1 MDNSEFI
8 EDLRIIKDID
18 DDAFK
23 QTLSVLSEE
32 GVDSADWVLSLTKL
46 SKDYGDNVKAL
57 LRFLEF
63 LSGNFVNSRDYEDRV
78 KFINKFFRNVASD
91 DKDALEGWEKIS
103 SKLDTMHDYFLSK
116 KEEEIKD
123 RFSRISR
130 FNVTTDIRPIFNM
143 SKNKIEK
150 NIYPN
155 ILKIETVD
163 DKTFIC
169 EFYEDTLD
177 KLIEELTNAKEK
189 LNIINKS

>member
-1 MDNSEFI
+1 MDNSEFLA
-8 EDLRIIKDID
+8 DLKIIKDID
-18 DDAFK
+18 DDAFN
-23 QTLSVLSEE
+23 QTLKVLSEQ
-32 GVDSADWVLSLTKL
+32 GVDSADWVLSLTTL
-46 SKDYGDNVKAL
+46 SRDYGENVKAL

-63 LSGNFVNSRDYEDRV
+63 LSGNFVNSRNYDERV
-78 KFINKFFRNVASD
+78 VFINKFFRNVTLD
-91 DKDALEGWEKIS
+91 DEDALKGWEKIS
-103 SKLDTMHDYFLSK
+103 SKLNSMHDYFLSK

-143 SKNKIEK
+143 NKSKIEK

-177 KLIEELTNAKEK
+177 KLIEELTSAKEK
-189 LNIINKS
+189 LKIINKT